1 MVALLRPIGIAQS
14 TMVIVITMSRAGI
27 HISRDRLIGGIG
39 PVMTGGA
46 TKSIINVARIDVRNV
61 ERRNAGITGV
71 IDS

>member
-1 MVALLRPIGIAQS
+1 VVALLRPIGIAQS

-46 TKSIINVARIDVRNV
+46 TNFTSFVARNV
-61 ERRNAGITGV
+61 EKNAAIIGV
-71 IDS
+71 IVS